1 MVRMAATA
9 LTRRPPAATS
19 PEADAMATSA
29 DLARAP
35 TGRPCRDGPAT
46 QQVGRGASGH
56 LSRQE
61 GADRGSRIT
70 TAVSEDRSAA

>member
-1 MVRMAATA
+1 MAATA

-19 PEADAMATSA
+19 PQADAMATSA
-29 DLARAP
+29 DLGTRAH
-35 TGRPCRDGPAT
+35 RAT
-46 QQVGRGASGH
+46 LPRRASHTTSWPRGRGH
-56 LSRQE
+56 FSRQE